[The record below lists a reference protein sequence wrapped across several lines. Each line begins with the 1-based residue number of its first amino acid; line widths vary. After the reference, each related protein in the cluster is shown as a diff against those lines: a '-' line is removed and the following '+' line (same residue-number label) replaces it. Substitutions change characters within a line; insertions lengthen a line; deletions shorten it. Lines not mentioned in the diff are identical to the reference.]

1 MPERS
6 DLSYYD
12 ILGIAPD
19 ATAKQVKDA
28 YRRAARRAHPD
39 VGGSEELFHSVAVAY
54 ETLSDPGRREQYDKR
69 GRFNQAG
76 RYSPAA
82 AGGAS
87 EPRTFGAGGPGGAE
101 ARRDSGA
108 FAQPPAYLPP
118 FSPDAPPVVPLLL
131 AGRQS
136 HGTARRPGLIARLG
150 GEARARMDGEQRTAA
165 LVESTVLSGFPAA
178 RLVNGLVF
186 PDASRT
192 AAGAAVLAGYR
203 IAVIDSFTA
212 SPGNFYWDGRSLR
225 HQGRPVPL
233 RMPATVRAVQELF
246 PECNVAGWILI
257 HGAYD
262 NPFGPGIATPPGFD
276 RSAPSVVQV
285 VNAGTAARTLKAF
298 LAGGPQPNVVQLPVL
313 GRLLAAAGS

>member
-6 DLSYYD
+6 ERSYYD
-12 ILGIAPD
+12 VLGITPD

-28 YRRAARRAHPD
+28 YRRAARKAHPD
-39 VGGSEELFHSVAVAY
+39 LGGSEELFHSVAVAY
-54 ETLSDPGRREQYDKR
+54 ETLSDPALREQYDKR
-69 GRFNQAG
+69 GRFTNAG
-76 RYSPAA
+76 RYGGAA
-82 AGGAS
+82 ASGPS
-87 EPRTFGAGGPGGAE
+87 EPRTFGAGGPGGTE
-101 ARRDSGA
+101 TRRDSGV

-118 FSPDAPPVVPLLL
+118 FSPGSPPVLPLLL

-150 GEARARMDGEQRTAA
+150 AEGRARMDGELRTAG
-165 LVESTVLSGFPAA
+165 LVEAAVLPGFPAA

-186 PDASRT
+186 PDAART
-192 AAGAAVLAGYR
+192 AAGHAVLAGYR
-203 IAVIDSFTA
+203 IAVVDSFTA
-212 SPGNFYWDGRSLR
+212 SPGNFHWDGRSLR

-233 RMPATVRAVQELF
+233 RMPATVRAVQEIF
-246 PECNVAGWILI
+246 PECNVAGWIVI

-262 NPFGPGIATPPGFD
+262 NPFDPVIDTPPGFD